1 MNYIKKS
8 KESGCNYDIIY
19 MLLLIILLITTNI
32 VYVSAYNN
40 INFKNITSED
50 GLSQGTVETIIQDD
64 QGYIWLGTNDGL
76 CRYNGYEFKIYKHD
90 EELENS
96 ITNNYIVDI
105 KQDNLGNIWVGT
117 ANGLS
122 KIDTKTDLITNYNM
136 NDEEKSLSHYNIGD
150 ILITKSGDVLVGTSD
165 GLNIY
170 NEKKDEFYRIFNK
183 DSDLSSQFIRSLA
196 EDENQNIWVATN
208 NGIDKIDIKNNKNII
223 SFKTGHGKFD
233 ISENDIYVVRYDPKG
248 YIWAGALKE
257 GLNRIDI
264 NTNEVK
270 QYKNDYRD
278 EKSLPGNYVKDIL
291 RDSSGN
297 LWVGTDNGLA
307 KYNEQTE
314 NFATYK
320 NKIYD
325 KTSLV
330 NDEVFSIQEDESGLI
345 WVGTYAG
352 ISMFD
357 PNTNIEH
364 YKKDPFDENSI
375 SDNPIHG
382 IYEDKDGLLWVG
394 TNSKGVNVI
403 NRKNYN
409 VKHLNKTSKDYPISD
424 DNINDIVGID
434 NKIFIATKNG
444 LNEVD
449 KDFKTINIYNTEDG
463 ICNNNITALFA
474 DSKKNV
480 WIGTANGISVLNT
493 NTNEIIDIT
502 DILTNHN
509 IEDQYIKVIYEDSKG
524 NYWVGCFIDG
534 GLVKID
540 PNKRTIENYR
550 NKKEDKTSISSNNI
564 RSIVEDKNR
573 NIYIGTSYGLN
584 KLNESNNTFE
594 RYLEKDGLS
603 NNTVYGLLVDDNNNL
618 WASTNLGISKLDT
631 NTMTFETFNI
641 IDGFQGNEFNGRA
654 YYKNKSG
661 ELFFGGIN
669 GLNIFRPNDI
679 NRSRYVPTVI
689 FDEFKVNGKVYKD
702 INNQEF
708 KYNENTINISVFIS
722 NYKNTKNIQYMY
734 KLEGVSDSWD
744 ISRSNNINYSDL
756 APGTYTLKIKARIYS
771 GKVSDES
778 AVKFIIKLPI
788 WKSKAAILI
797 YLIIITIVIYR
808 TINSVKRLDNL
819 VKNKTLQLTKEM
831 EKNDKLLKKVIELEK
846 RKNNYF
852 VNLSHELRTPLNVIS
867 STEQLVTELNKS
879 KDGIGKSKLNGC
891 MQVVRRNT
899 KRLLNLINNIIDTA
913 KIESGSYQ
921 LNIREHD
928 IVYIV
933 EETTLS
939 LKDYIERKG
948 IELIIDPEMEEKII
962 KCDEHEIERC
972 IVNLVSNAA
981 KFTPEGGTIEVTIED
996 LDEKVKIIVKDTG
1009 IGIDKKYH
1017 DSIFNR
1023 FNQVIDQG
1031 AKSKGGSGLG
1041 LTITKQIIDMHGG
1054 QISVESELGK
1064 GCKFIIIL

>member
-1 MNYIKKS
+1 MKTMNKK
-8 KESGCNYDIIY
+8 YIIY

-50 GLSQGTVETIIQDD
+50 GLLQGTVETIIQDD

-105 KQDNLGNIWVGT
+105 KQDNSGNIWVGT

-375 SDNPIHG
+375 SDNSIHG

-424 DNINDIVGID
+424 DNINDVVGID

-449 KDFKTINIYNTEDG
+449 KDLKTINIYNTEDG

-564 RSIVEDKNR
+564 RSIVEDKNG
-573 NIYIGTSYGLN
+573 NLYIGTSYGLN

-756 APGTYTLKIKARIYS
+756 APGTYTLKIKARSYS

-933 EETTLS
+933 EEATLS

-1031 AKSKGGSGLG
+1031 AESKGGSGLG

-1054 QISVESELGK
+1054 QISVESELVK

>member
-1 MNYIKKS
+1 MKTMNKK
-8 KESGCNYDIIY
+8 YIIY

-105 KQDNLGNIWVGT
+105 KQDNSGNIWVGT

-270 QYKNDYRD
+270 QYKNDDRD

-375 SDNPIHG
+375 SDNSIHG

-449 KDFKTINIYNTEDG
+449 KDLKTINIYNTEDG

-564 RSIVEDKNR
+564 RSIVEDKNG
-573 NIYIGTSYGLN
+573 NLYIGTSYGLN

-594 RYLEKDGLS
+594 RYSEKDGLS

-756 APGTYTLKIKARIYS
+756 APGTYTLKIKARSYS

-778 AVKFIIKLPI
+778 AVKFIIKPPI

-933 EETTLS
+933 EEATLS

-1031 AKSKGGSGLG
+1031 AESKGGSGLG

>member
-1 MNYIKKS
+1 MKTMNKK
-8 KESGCNYDIIY
+8 YIIY

-105 KQDNLGNIWVGT
+105 KQDNSGNIWVGT

-375 SDNPIHG
+375 SDNSIHG

-449 KDFKTINIYNTEDG
+449 KDLKTINIYNTEDG

-564 RSIVEDKNR
+564 RSIVEDKNG
-573 NIYIGTSYGLN
+573 NLYIGTSYGLN

-756 APGTYTLKIKARIYS
+756 APGTYTLKIKARSYS

-778 AVKFIIKLPI
+778 AVKFIIKPPI

-933 EETTLS
+933 EEATLS

-1031 AKSKGGSGLG
+1031 AESKGGSGLG

>member
-1 MNYIKKS
+1 MTPK
-8 KESGCNYDIIY
+8 
-19 MLLLIILLITTNI
+19 
-32 VYVSAYNN
+32 
-40 INFKNITSED
+40 
-50 GLSQGTVETIIQDD
+50 
-64 QGYIWLGTNDGL
+64 
-76 CRYNGYEFKIYKHD
+76 
-90 EELENS
+90 
-96 ITNNYIVDI
+96 
-105 KQDNLGNIWVGT
+105 
-117 ANGLS
+117 
-122 KIDTKTDLITNYNM
+122 
-136 NDEEKSLSHYNIGD
+136 
-150 ILITKSGDVLVGTSD
+150 
-165 GLNIY
+165 
-170 NEKKDEFYRIFNK
+170 
-183 DSDLSSQFIRSLA
+183 
-196 EDENQNIWVATN
+196 
-208 NGIDKIDIKNNKNII
+208 
-223 SFKTGHGKFD
+223 
-233 ISENDIYVVRYDPKG
+233 DIYVVRYDPKG

-270 QYKNDYRD
+270 QYKNDDRD
-278 EKSLPGNYVKDIL
+278 EKSLPGNHVKDIL

-375 SDNPIHG
+375 SDNSIHG

-424 DNINDIVGID
+424 DNINDVVGID

-449 KDFKTINIYNTEDG
+449 KDLKTINIYNTEDG

-564 RSIVEDKNR
+564 RSIVEDKNG
-573 NIYIGTSYGLN
+573 NLYIGTSYGLN

-744 ISRSNNINYSDL
+744 ISRSNNINYSYL
-756 APGTYTLKIKARIYS
+756 APGTYTLKIKARSYS

-933 EETTLS
+933 EEATLS

-1009 IGIDKKYH
+1009 IVVPLK
-1017 DSIFNR
+1017 S
-1023 FNQVIDQG
+1023 QVKRDI
-1031 AKSKGGSGLG
+1031 
-1041 LTITKQIIDMHGG
+1041 LTPSRLFLFFVNFQI
-1054 QISVESELGK
+1054 K
-1064 GCKFIIIL
+1064 

>member
-1 MNYIKKS
+1 MKTMNKK
-8 KESGCNYDIIY
+8 YIIY

-223 SFKTGHGKFD
+223 SFKTGDGKFD

-270 QYKNDYRD
+270 QYKNDDRD
-278 EKSLPGNYVKDIL
+278 EKSLPGNHVKDIL

-375 SDNPIHG
+375 SDNSIHG

-424 DNINDIVGID
+424 DNINDVVGID

-449 KDFKTINIYNTEDG
+449 KDLKTINIYNTEDG

-480 WIGTANGISVLNT
+480 WIGTASGISVLNT

-564 RSIVEDKNR
+564 RSIVEDKNG
-573 NIYIGTSYGLN
+573 NLYIGTSYGLN

-594 RYLEKDGLS
+594 RYSEKDGLS

-679 NRSRYVPTVI
+679 NMSRYVPTVI

-756 APGTYTLKIKARIYS
+756 APGTYTLKIKARSYS

-778 AVKFIIKLPI
+778 AVKFIIKPPI

-899 KRLLNLINNIIDTA
+899 KRLLNLINNIIDTT

-933 EETTLS
+933 EEATLS

-1023 FNQVIDQG
+1023 FNQVVDQG
-1031 AKSKGGSGLG
+1031 AESKGGSGLG

-1054 QISVESELGK
+1054 KIYVESELGK

>member
-1 MNYIKKS
+1 MKTMNKK
-8 KESGCNYDIIY
+8 YIIY

-76 CRYNGYEFKIYKHD
+76 CRYNGYKFKIYKHD

-105 KQDNLGNIWVGT
+105 KQDNSGNIWVGT

-270 QYKNDYRD
+270 QYKNDDRD
-278 EKSLPGNYVKDIL
+278 EKSPPGNHVKDIL

-375 SDNPIHG
+375 SDNSIHG
-382 IYEDKDGLLWVG
+382 IYEDKDGLLWVS

-449 KDFKTINIYNTEDG
+449 KDLKTINIYNTEDG
-463 ICNNNITALFA
+463 ICNNNITALFT

-564 RSIVEDKNR
+564 RSIVEDKNG
-573 NIYIGTSYGLN
+573 NLYIGTSYGLN

-594 RYLEKDGLS
+594 RYSEKDGLS

-669 GLNIFRPNDI
+669 GLNIFRTNDI

-756 APGTYTLKIKARIYS
+756 APGTYTLKIKARSYS

-933 EETTLS
+933 EEATLS

-1031 AKSKGGSGLG
+1031 AESKGGSGLG

>member
-1 MNYIKKS
+1 MKTMNKK
-8 KESGCNYDIIY
+8 YIIY

-105 KQDNLGNIWVGT
+105 KQDNSGNIWGGT

-270 QYKNDYRD
+270 QYKNDDRD

-375 SDNPIHG
+375 SDNSIHG
-382 IYEDKDGLLWVG
+382 IYEDKEGLLWVG

-449 KDFKTINIYNTEDG
+449 KDLKTINIYNTEDG

-564 RSIVEDKNR
+564 RSIVEDKNG
-573 NIYIGTSYGLN
+573 NLYIGTSYGLN

-594 RYLEKDGLS
+594 RYSEKDGLS

-756 APGTYTLKIKARIYS
+756 APGTYTLKIKARSYS

-778 AVKFIIKLPI
+778 AVKFIIKPPI

-852 VNLSHELRTPLNVIS
+852 VNLSHELRTPLNLIS

-933 EETTLS
+933 EEATLS

-1031 AKSKGGSGLG
+1031 AESKGGSGLG

>member
-1 MNYIKKS
+1 MKTMNKK
-8 KESGCNYDIIY
+8 YIIY

-64 QGYIWLGTNDGL
+64 QGYIWLGINDGL

-105 KQDNLGNIWVGT
+105 KQDNSGNIWVGT

-345 WVGTYAG
+345 WIGTYAG

-375 SDNPIHG
+375 SDNSIHG

-449 KDFKTINIYNTEDG
+449 KDLKTINIYNTEDG

-564 RSIVEDKNR
+564 RSIVEDKNG
-573 NIYIGTSYGLN
+573 NLYIGTSYGLN

-756 APGTYTLKIKARIYS
+756 APGTYTLKIKARSYS

-778 AVKFIIKLPI
+778 AVKFIIKPPI

-933 EETTLS
+933 EEATLS

-1023 FNQVIDQG
+1023 FNQVVDQG
-1031 AKSKGGSGLG
+1031 AESKGGSGLG

>member
-1 MNYIKKS
+1 MKTMNKK
-8 KESGCNYDIIY
+8 YIIY

-375 SDNPIHG
+375 SDNSIHG

-449 KDFKTINIYNTEDG
+449 KDLKTINIYNTEDG

-564 RSIVEDKNR
+564 RSIVEDKNG
-573 NIYIGTSYGLN
+573 NLYIGTSYGLN

-594 RYLEKDGLS
+594 RYSEKDGLS

-756 APGTYTLKIKARIYS
+756 APGTYTLKIKARSYS

-778 AVKFIIKLPI
+778 AVKFIIKPPI

-933 EETTLS
+933 EEATLS

-1031 AKSKGGSGLG
+1031 AESKGGSGLG

>member
-1 MNYIKKS
+1 MKTMNKK
-8 KESGCNYDIIY
+8 YIIY

-105 KQDNLGNIWVGT
+105 KQDNSGNIWVGT

-223 SFKTGHGKFD
+223 SFKTGDGKFD

-270 QYKNDYRD
+270 QYKNDDRD
-278 EKSLPGNYVKDIL
+278 EKSLPGNHVKDIL

-375 SDNPIHG
+375 SDNSIHG

-449 KDFKTINIYNTEDG
+449 KDLKTINIYNTEDG

-564 RSIVEDKNR
+564 RSIVEDKNG
-573 NIYIGTSYGLN
+573 NLYIGTSYGLN

-594 RYLEKDGLS
+594 RYSEKDGLS

-679 NRSRYVPTVI
+679 NMSRYVPTVI

-756 APGTYTLKIKARIYS
+756 APGTYTLKIKARSYS

-778 AVKFIIKLPI
+778 AVKFIIKPPI

-933 EETTLS
+933 EEATLS

-1023 FNQVIDQG
+1023 FNQVVDQG
-1031 AKSKGGSGLG
+1031 AESKGGSGLG

>member
-1 MNYIKKS
+1 MKTMNKK
-8 KESGCNYDIIY
+8 YIIY

-223 SFKTGHGKFD
+223 SFKTGDGKFD

-270 QYKNDYRD
+270 QYKNDDRD
-278 EKSLPGNYVKDIL
+278 EKSLPGNNVKDIL

-352 ISMFD
+352 ISIFD

-375 SDNPIHG
+375 SDNSIHG

-424 DNINDIVGID
+424 NNINDVVGID

-449 KDFKTINIYNTEDG
+449 KDLKTINIYNTEDG

-564 RSIVEDKNR
+564 RSIVEDKNG

-679 NRSRYVPTVI
+679 NRSRYVSTVI

-756 APGTYTLKIKARIYS
+756 APGTYTLKIKARSYS

-933 EETTLS
+933 EEATLS

-1031 AKSKGGSGLG
+1031 AESKGGSGLG

>member
-1 MNYIKKS
+1 MKTMNKK
-8 KESGCNYDIIY
+8 YIIY

-105 KQDNLGNIWVGT
+105 KQDNSGNIWVGT

-375 SDNPIHG
+375 SDNSIHG

-424 DNINDIVGID
+424 DNINDVVGID

-449 KDFKTINIYNTEDG
+449 KDLKTINIYNTEDG

-564 RSIVEDKNR
+564 RSIVEDKNG
-573 NIYIGTSYGLN
+573 NLYIGTSYGLN

-756 APGTYTLKIKARIYS
+756 APGTYTLKIKARSYS

-778 AVKFIIKLPI
+778 AVKFIIKPPI

-933 EETTLS
+933 EEATLS

-1031 AKSKGGSGLG
+1031 AESKGGSGLG

>member
-1 MNYIKKS
+1 MKTMNKK
-8 KESGCNYDIIY
+8 YIIY

-223 SFKTGHGKFD
+223 SFKTGDGKFD

-270 QYKNDYRD
+270 QYKNDDRD
-278 EKSLPGNYVKDIL
+278 EKSLPGNHVKDIL

-375 SDNPIHG
+375 SDNSIHG

-424 DNINDIVGID
+424 DNINDVVGID

-449 KDFKTINIYNTEDG
+449 KDLKTINIYNTEDG

-564 RSIVEDKNR
+564 RSIVEDKNG

-756 APGTYTLKIKARIYS
+756 APGTYTLKIKARSYS

-778 AVKFIIKLPI
+778 AVKFIIKPPI

-797 YLIIITIVIYR
+797 YLIIIIIVIYR

-933 EETTLS
+933 EEATLS

-1031 AKSKGGSGLG
+1031 SEFKGGSGLG

>member
-1 MNYIKKS
+1 
-8 KESGCNYDIIY
+8 

-76 CRYNGYEFKIYKHD
+76 CRYNGYKFKIYKHD

-105 KQDNLGNIWVGT
+105 KQDNSGNIWVGT

-270 QYKNDYRD
+270 QYKNDDRD
-278 EKSLPGNYVKDIL
+278 EKSLPGNHVKDIL

-375 SDNPIHG
+375 SDNSIHV

-424 DNINDIVGID
+424 DNINDVVGID

-449 KDFKTINIYNTEDG
+449 KDLKTINIYNTEDG

-564 RSIVEDKNR
+564 RSIVEDKNG

-756 APGTYTLKIKARIYS
+756 APGTYTLKIKARSYS

-852 VNLSHELRTPLNVIS
+852 VNLSHELRTSLNVIS

-933 EETTLS
+933 EEATLS

-981 KFTPEGGTIEVTIED
+981 KFTPEGGTIEVTIKD
-996 LDEKVKIIVKDTG
+996 LYEKVKIIVKDTG

-1031 AKSKGGSGLG
+1031 AESKGGSGLG

>member
-1 MNYIKKS
+1 MKTMNKK
-8 KESGCNYDIIY
+8 YIIY

-105 KQDNLGNIWVGT
+105 KQDNSGNIWGGT

-270 QYKNDYRD
+270 QYKNDDRD
-278 EKSLPGNYVKDIL
+278 EKSLSGNHVKDIL

-375 SDNPIHG
+375 SDNSIHG

-409 VKHLNKTSKDYPISD
+409 VKHLNKTSKDYSISD

-449 KDFKTINIYNTEDG
+449 KDLKTINIYNTEDG

-550 NKKEDKTSISSNNI
+550 NKKEDKISISSNNI
-564 RSIVEDKNR
+564 RSIVEDKNG
-573 NIYIGTSYGLN
+573 NLYIGTSYGLN

-594 RYLEKDGLS
+594 RYSEKDGLS

-756 APGTYTLKIKARIYS
+756 APGTYTLKIKARSYS

-778 AVKFIIKLPI
+778 AVKFIIKPPI

-933 EETTLS
+933 EEATLS

-1031 AKSKGGSGLG
+1031 AESKGGSGLG

>member
-1 MNYIKKS
+1 MKTMNKK
-8 KESGCNYDIIY
+8 YIIY

-105 KQDNLGNIWVGT
+105 KQDNSGNIWVGT

-270 QYKNDYRD
+270 QYKNDDRD

-375 SDNPIHG
+375 SDNSIHG

-449 KDFKTINIYNTEDG
+449 KDLKTINIYNTEDG

-480 WIGTANGISVLNT
+480 WIGIANGISVLNT

-564 RSIVEDKNR
+564 RSIVEDKNG
-573 NIYIGTSYGLN
+573 NLYIGTSYGLN

-594 RYLEKDGLS
+594 RYSEKDGLS

-744 ISRSNNINYSDL
+744 ISRSNNINYSYL
-756 APGTYTLKIKARIYS
+756 APGTYTLKIKARSYS

-778 AVKFIIKLPI
+778 AVKFIIKPPI

-933 EETTLS
+933 EEATLS

-981 KFTPEGGTIEVTIED
+981 KFTPEGGTIKVTIED

-1031 AKSKGGSGLG
+1031 AESKGGSGLG

>member
-1 MNYIKKS
+1 MKTMNKK
-8 KESGCNYDIIY
+8 YIIY

-105 KQDNLGNIWVGT
+105 KQDNSGNIWVGT

-223 SFKTGHGKFD
+223 SFKTGDGKFD

-270 QYKNDYRD
+270 QYKNDDRD
-278 EKSLPGNYVKDIL
+278 EKSLPGNHVKDIL

-375 SDNPIHG
+375 SDNSIHG

-449 KDFKTINIYNTEDG
+449 KDLKTINIYNTEDG

-564 RSIVEDKNR
+564 RSIVEDKNG
-573 NIYIGTSYGLN
+573 NLYIGTSYGLN

-594 RYLEKDGLS
+594 RYSEKDGLS

-669 GLNIFRPNDI
+669 GLNIFRPDDI

-756 APGTYTLKIKARIYS
+756 APGTYTLKIKARSYS

-778 AVKFIIKLPI
+778 AVKFIIKPPI

-933 EETTLS
+933 EEATLS

-1031 AKSKGGSGLG
+1031 AESKGGSGLG

>member
-1 MNYIKKS
+1 MKTMNKK
-8 KESGCNYDIIY
+8 YIIY

-105 KQDNLGNIWVGT
+105 KQDNSGNIWVGT

-223 SFKTGHGKFD
+223 SFKTGDGKFD

-270 QYKNDYRD
+270 QYKNDDRD
-278 EKSLPGNYVKDIL
+278 EKSLPGNHVKDIL

-480 WIGTANGISVLNT
+480 WIGIANGISVLNT

-564 RSIVEDKNR
+564 RSIVEDKNG
-573 NIYIGTSYGLN
+573 NLYIGTSYGLN

-594 RYLEKDGLS
+594 RYSEKDGLS

-756 APGTYTLKIKARIYS
+756 APGTYTLKIKARSYS

-778 AVKFIIKLPI
+778 AVKFIIKPPI

-852 VNLSHELRTPLNVIS
+852 VNLSHELRTHLNVIS

-933 EETTLS
+933 EEATLS

-1031 AKSKGGSGLG
+1031 AESEGGSGLG

>member
-1 MNYIKKS
+1 MKTMNKK
-8 KESGCNYDIIY
+8 YIIY

-64 QGYIWLGTNDGL
+64 QGYIWLGINDGL

-105 KQDNLGNIWVGT
+105 KQDNSGNIWVGT

-270 QYKNDYRD
+270 QYKNDDRD

-375 SDNPIHG
+375 SDNSIHG

-449 KDFKTINIYNTEDG
+449 KDLKTINIYNTEDG

-509 IEDQYIKVIYEDSKG
+509 IEDKYIKVIYEDSKG

-564 RSIVEDKNR
+564 RSIVEDKNG
-573 NIYIGTSYGLN
+573 NLYIGTSYGLN

-594 RYLEKDGLS
+594 RYSEKDGLS

-933 EETTLS
+933 EEATLS

-1031 AKSKGGSGLG
+1031 AESKGGSGLG

>member
-1 MNYIKKS
+1 MKTMNKK
-8 KESGCNYDIIY
+8 YIIY

-64 QGYIWLGTNDGL
+64 QGYIWLGINDGL

-105 KQDNLGNIWVGT
+105 KQDNSGNIWVGT

-223 SFKTGHGKFD
+223 SFKTGDGKFD

-270 QYKNDYRD
+270 QYKNDDRD
-278 EKSLPGNYVKDIL
+278 EKSLPGNHVKDIL

-480 WIGTANGISVLNT
+480 WIGIANGISVLNT

-564 RSIVEDKNR
+564 RSIVEDKNG
-573 NIYIGTSYGLN
+573 NLYIGTSYGLN

-594 RYLEKDGLS
+594 RYSEKDGLS

-756 APGTYTLKIKARIYS
+756 APGTYTLKIKARSYS

-778 AVKFIIKLPI
+778 AVKFIIKPPI

-899 KRLLNLINNIIDTA
+899 NRLLNLINNIIDTA

-933 EETTLS
+933 EEATLS

-1031 AKSKGGSGLG
+1031 AESEGGSGLG

>member
-1 MNYIKKS
+1 MKTMNKK
-8 KESGCNYDIIY
+8 YIIY

-64 QGYIWLGTNDGL
+64 QGYIWLGINDGL

-105 KQDNLGNIWVGT
+105 KQDNSGNIWVGT

-270 QYKNDYRD
+270 QYKNDDRD
-278 EKSLPGNYVKDIL
+278 EKSLPGNNVKDIL

-375 SDNPIHG
+375 SDNSIHG

-424 DNINDIVGID
+424 DNINDVVGID

-449 KDFKTINIYNTEDG
+449 KDLKTINIYNTEDG

-564 RSIVEDKNR
+564 RSIVEDKNG
-573 NIYIGTSYGLN
+573 NLYIGTSYGLN

-744 ISRSNNINYSDL
+744 ISRSNNINYSYL
-756 APGTYTLKIKARIYS
+756 APGTYTLKIKARSYS

-933 EETTLS
+933 EEATLS

-1031 AKSKGGSGLG
+1031 TESKGGSGLG

>member
-1 MNYIKKS
+1 MKTMNKK
-8 KESGCNYDIIY
+8 YIIY

-105 KQDNLGNIWVGT
+105 KQDNSGNIWVGT

-223 SFKTGHGKFD
+223 SFKTGDGKFD

-270 QYKNDYRD
+270 QYKNDDRD
-278 EKSLPGNYVKDIL
+278 EKSLPGNHVKDIL

-375 SDNPIHG
+375 SDNSIHG
-382 IYEDKDGLLWVG
+382 IYEDKDSLLWVG

-424 DNINDIVGID
+424 NNINDIVGID

-449 KDFKTINIYNTEDG
+449 KDLKTINIYNTEDG

-564 RSIVEDKNR
+564 RSIVEDKNG

-679 NRSRYVPTVI
+679 NMSRYVPTVI

-708 KYNENTINISVFIS
+708 KYDENTINISVFIS

-756 APGTYTLKIKARIYS
+756 APGTYTLKIKARSYS

-778 AVKFIIKLPI
+778 AVKFIIKPPI

-933 EETTLS
+933 EEATLS

-1023 FNQVIDQG
+1023 FNQVVDQG
-1031 AKSKGGSGLG
+1031 AESKGGSGLG

-1054 QISVESELGK
+1054 KIYVESELGK

>member
-1 MNYIKKS
+1 MKTMNKK
-8 KESGCNYDIIY
+8 YIIY

-105 KQDNLGNIWVGT
+105 KQDNSGNIWVGT

-375 SDNPIHG
+375 SDNSIHG

-424 DNINDIVGID
+424 DNINDVVGID

-449 KDFKTINIYNTEDG
+449 KDLKTINIYNTEDG

-564 RSIVEDKNR
+564 RSIVEDKNG

-756 APGTYTLKIKARIYS
+756 APGTYTLKIKARSYS

-933 EETTLS
+933 EEATLS

-1031 AKSKGGSGLG
+1031 AESKGGSGLG

>member
-1 MNYIKKS
+1 MKTMNKK
-8 KESGCNYDIIY
+8 YIIY

-105 KQDNLGNIWVGT
+105 KQDNSGNIWVGT

-270 QYKNDYRD
+270 QYKNDDRD

-375 SDNPIHG
+375 SDNSIHG

-424 DNINDIVGID
+424 DNINDVVGID

-449 KDFKTINIYNTEDG
+449 KDLKTINIYNTEDG

-564 RSIVEDKNR
+564 RSIVEDKNG
-573 NIYIGTSYGLN
+573 NLYIGTSYGLN

-756 APGTYTLKIKARIYS
+756 APGTYTLKIKARSYS

-778 AVKFIIKLPI
+778 AVKFIIKPPI

-933 EETTLS
+933 EEATLS

-1031 AKSKGGSGLG
+1031 AESKGGSGLG

>member
-1 MNYIKKS
+1 MKTMNKK
-8 KESGCNYDIIY
+8 YIIY

-64 QGYIWLGTNDGL
+64 QGYIWLGINDGL

-105 KQDNLGNIWVGT
+105 KQDNSGNIWVGT

-270 QYKNDYRD
+270 QYKNDDRD
-278 EKSLPGNYVKDIL
+278 EKSLPGNHVKDIL

-345 WVGTYAG
+345 WIGTYAG

-564 RSIVEDKNR
+564 RSIVEDKNG
-573 NIYIGTSYGLN
+573 NLYIGTSYGLN

-594 RYLEKDGLS
+594 RYSEKDGLS

-756 APGTYTLKIKARIYS
+756 APGTYTLKIKARSYS

-778 AVKFIIKLPI
+778 AVKFIIKPPI

-933 EETTLS
+933 EEATLS

-1031 AKSKGGSGLG
+1031 AESKGGSGLG

>member
-1 MNYIKKS
+1 MKTMNKK
-8 KESGCNYDIIY
+8 YIIY

-64 QGYIWLGTNDGL
+64 QGYIWLGINDGL

-105 KQDNLGNIWVGT
+105 KQDNSGNIWVGT

-223 SFKTGHGKFD
+223 SFKTGDGKFD

-375 SDNPIHG
+375 SDNSIHG

-449 KDFKTINIYNTEDG
+449 KDLKTINIYNTEDG

-564 RSIVEDKNR
+564 RSIVEDKNG
-573 NIYIGTSYGLN
+573 NLYIGTSYGLN

-756 APGTYTLKIKARIYS
+756 APGTYTLKIKARSYS

-933 EETTLS
+933 EEATLS

-1031 AKSKGGSGLG
+1031 TESKGGSGLG

>member
-1 MNYIKKS
+1 MKTMNKK
-8 KESGCNYDIIY
+8 YIIY

-64 QGYIWLGTNDGL
+64 QGYIWLGINDGL

-105 KQDNLGNIWVGT
+105 KQDNSGNIWVGT

-345 WVGTYAG
+345 WIGTYAG

-375 SDNPIHG
+375 SDNSIHG

-424 DNINDIVGID
+424 DNINDVVGID

-449 KDFKTINIYNTEDG
+449 KDLKTINIYNTEDG

-550 NKKEDKTSISSNNI
+550 NKKEDKTYISSNNI
-564 RSIVEDKNR
+564 RSIVEDKNG

-756 APGTYTLKIKARIYS
+756 APGTYTLKIKARSYS

-778 AVKFIIKLPI
+778 AVKFIIKPPI

-797 YLIIITIVIYR
+797 YLIIIIIVIYR

-933 EETTLS
+933 EEATLS

-1031 AKSKGGSGLG
+1031 TESKGGSGLG

>member
-1 MNYIKKS
+1 MKTMNKK
-8 KESGCNYDIIY
+8 YIIY

-64 QGYIWLGTNDGL
+64 QGYIWLGINDGL

-105 KQDNLGNIWVGT
+105 KQDNSGNIWVGT

-270 QYKNDYRD
+270 QYKNDDRD

-509 IEDQYIKVIYEDSKG
+509 IEDKYIKVIYEDSKV

-564 RSIVEDKNR
+564 RSIVEDKNG
-573 NIYIGTSYGLN
+573 NLYIGTSYGLN

-594 RYLEKDGLS
+594 RYSEKDGLS

-933 EETTLS
+933 EEATLS

-1031 AKSKGGSGLG
+1031 AESKGGSGLG

>member
-1 MNYIKKS
+1 MKTMNKK
-8 KESGCNYDIIY
+8 YIIY

-105 KQDNLGNIWVGT
+105 KQDNSGNIWVGT

-223 SFKTGHGKFD
+223 SFKTGDGKFD

-270 QYKNDYRD
+270 QYKNDDRD
-278 EKSLPGNYVKDIL
+278 EKSLPGNHVKDIL

-480 WIGTANGISVLNT
+480 WIGIANGISVLNT

-564 RSIVEDKNR
+564 RSIVEDKNG
-573 NIYIGTSYGLN
+573 NLYIGTSYGLN

-594 RYLEKDGLS
+594 RYSEKDGLS
-603 NNTVYGLLVDDNNNL
+603 NNTVYGLLVDNNNNL

-756 APGTYTLKIKARIYS
+756 APGTYTLKIKARSYS

-778 AVKFIIKLPI
+778 AVKFIIKPPI

-852 VNLSHELRTPLNVIS
+852 VNLSHELRTHLNVIS

-899 KRLLNLINNIIDTA
+899 NRLLNLINNIIDTA

-933 EETTLS
+933 EEATLS

-1031 AKSKGGSGLG
+1031 AESEGGSGLG

>member
-1 MNYIKKS
+1 MKTMNKK
-8 KESGCNYDIIY
+8 YIIY

-105 KQDNLGNIWVGT
+105 KQDNSGNIWVGT

-170 NEKKDEFYRIFNK
+170 NEKKDEVYRIFNK

-223 SFKTGHGKFD
+223 SFKTGDGKFD

-270 QYKNDYRD
+270 QYKNDDRD
-278 EKSLPGNYVKDIL
+278 EKSLPGNHVKDIL

-480 WIGTANGISVLNT
+480 WIGIANGISVLNT

-550 NKKEDKTSISSNNI
+550 NKKEDNTSISSNNI
-564 RSIVEDKNR
+564 RSIVEDKNG
-573 NIYIGTSYGLN
+573 NLYIGTSYGLN

-594 RYLEKDGLS
+594 RYSEKDGLS

-756 APGTYTLKIKARIYS
+756 APGTYTLKIKARSYS

-778 AVKFIIKLPI
+778 AVKFIIKPPI

-852 VNLSHELRTPLNVIS
+852 VNLSHELRTHLNVIS

-899 KRLLNLINNIIDTA
+899 NRLLNLINNIIDTA

-933 EETTLS
+933 EEATLS

-1031 AKSKGGSGLG
+1031 AESEGGSGLG

>member
-1 MNYIKKS
+1 MKTMNKK
-8 KESGCNYDIIY
+8 YIIY

-64 QGYIWLGTNDGL
+64 QGYIWLGINDGL

-105 KQDNLGNIWVGT
+105 KQDNSGNIWVGT

-270 QYKNDYRD
+270 QYKNDDRD

-375 SDNPIHG
+375 SDNSIHG

-424 DNINDIVGID
+424 DNINDVVGID

-449 KDFKTINIYNTEDG
+449 KDLKTINIYNTEDG

-564 RSIVEDKNR
+564 RSIVEDKNG
-573 NIYIGTSYGLN
+573 NLYIGTSYGLN

-744 ISRSNNINYSDL
+744 ISRSNNINYSYL
-756 APGTYTLKIKARIYS
+756 APGTYTLKIKARSYS

-933 EETTLS
+933 EEATLS

-1031 AKSKGGSGLG
+1031 AESKGGSGLG

>member
-1 MNYIKKS
+1 MKTMNKK
-8 KESGCNYDIIY
+8 YIIY

-105 KQDNLGNIWVGT
+105 KQDNSGNIWVGT

-375 SDNPIHG
+375 SDNSIHG

-424 DNINDIVGID
+424 DNINDVVGID

-449 KDFKTINIYNTEDG
+449 KDLKTINIYNTEDG

-564 RSIVEDKNR
+564 RSIVEDKNG
-573 NIYIGTSYGLN
+573 NLYIGTSYGLN

-756 APGTYTLKIKARIYS
+756 APGTYTLKIKARSYS

-933 EETTLS
+933 EEATLS

-1031 AKSKGGSGLG
+1031 AESKGGSGLG

>member
-1 MNYIKKS
+1 MKTMNKK
-8 KESGCNYDIIY
+8 YIIY

-64 QGYIWLGTNDGL
+64 QGYIWLGINDGL

-105 KQDNLGNIWVGT
+105 KQDNSGNIWVGT

-223 SFKTGHGKFD
+223 SFKTGDGKFD

-270 QYKNDYRD
+270 QYKNDDRD
-278 EKSLPGNYVKDIL
+278 EKSLPGNHVKDIL

-375 SDNPIHG
+375 SDNSIHG

-424 DNINDIVGID
+424 DNINDVVGID

-449 KDFKTINIYNTEDG
+449 KDLKTINIYNTEDG

-564 RSIVEDKNR
+564 RSIVEDKNG

-744 ISRSNNINYSDL
+744 ISRSNNINYSYL
-756 APGTYTLKIKARIYS
+756 APGTYTLKIKARSYS

-778 AVKFIIKLPI
+778 AVKFIIKPPI

-933 EETTLS
+933 EEATLS

-1009 IGIDKKYH
+1009 IGIDRKYH

-1031 AKSKGGSGLG
+1031 AESKGGSGLG

>member
-1 MNYIKKS
+1 MKTMNKK
-8 KESGCNYDIIY
+8 YIIY

-105 KQDNLGNIWVGT
+105 KQDNSGNIWVGT

-270 QYKNDYRD
+270 QYKNDDRD

-375 SDNPIHG
+375 SDNSIHG

-424 DNINDIVGID
+424 DNINDVVGID

-449 KDFKTINIYNTEDG
+449 KDLKTINIYNTEDG

-564 RSIVEDKNR
+564 RSIVEDKNG
-573 NIYIGTSYGLN
+573 NLYIGTSYGLN

-594 RYLEKDGLS
+594 RYSEKDGLS

-778 AVKFIIKLPI
+778 AVKFIIKPPI

-933 EETTLS
+933 EEATLS

-1031 AKSKGGSGLG
+1031 AESKGGSGLG

>member
-1 MNYIKKS
+1 MKTMNKK
-8 KESGCNYDIIY
+8 YIIY

-64 QGYIWLGTNDGL
+64 QGYIWLGINDGL

-105 KQDNLGNIWVGT
+105 KQDNSGNIWVGT

-270 QYKNDYRD
+270 QYKNDDRD
-278 EKSLPGNYVKDIL
+278 EKSLPGNNVKDIL

-375 SDNPIHG
+375 SDNSIHG

-449 KDFKTINIYNTEDG
+449 KDLKTINIYNTEDG

-564 RSIVEDKNR
+564 RSIVEDKNG
-573 NIYIGTSYGLN
+573 NLYIGTSYGLN

-594 RYLEKDGLS
+594 RYSEKDGLS

-756 APGTYTLKIKARIYS
+756 APGTYTLKIKARSYS

-933 EETTLS
+933 EEATLS

-1031 AKSKGGSGLG
+1031 AESKGGSGLG

>member
-1 MNYIKKS
+1 MKTMNKK
-8 KESGCNYDIIY
+8 YIIY

-64 QGYIWLGTNDGL
+64 QGYIWLGINDGL

-105 KQDNLGNIWVGT
+105 KQDNSGNIWVGT

-208 NGIDKIDIKNNKNII
+208 NGIDKIDIKNNKNMI

-270 QYKNDYRD
+270 QYKNDDRD
-278 EKSLPGNYVKDIL
+278 EKSLPGNHVKDIL

-409 VKHLNKTSKDYPISD
+409 VKHLNKTSKDYSISD

-564 RSIVEDKNR
+564 RSIVEDKNG
-573 NIYIGTSYGLN
+573 NLYIGTSYGLN

-594 RYLEKDGLS
+594 RYSEKDGLS

-756 APGTYTLKIKARIYS
+756 APGTYTLKIKARSYS

-778 AVKFIIKLPI
+778 AVKFIIKPPI

-933 EETTLS
+933 EEATLS

-1031 AKSKGGSGLG
+1031 AESKGGSGLG

>member
-1 MNYIKKS
+1 MKTMNKK
-8 KESGCNYDIIY
+8 YIIY

-105 KQDNLGNIWVGT
+105 KQDNSGNIWVGT

-270 QYKNDYRD
+270 QYKNDDRD

-352 ISMFD
+352 ISIFD

-375 SDNPIHG
+375 SDNSIHG

-424 DNINDIVGID
+424 NNINDVVGID

-449 KDFKTINIYNTEDG
+449 KDLKTINIYNTEDG

-564 RSIVEDKNR
+564 RSIVEDKNG

-756 APGTYTLKIKARIYS
+756 APGTYTLKIKARSYS

-933 EETTLS
+933 EEATLS

-1031 AKSKGGSGLG
+1031 AESKGGSGLG